1 MPDMHYNYA
10 KIAFNLHF
18 HAERL
23 IVAIFMP
30 LLFSAALRAQEPA
43 RAGSQPVVVPDTIPA
58 VSRAT
63 ITSGVPDTLRAATP
77 GMITSELPD
86 TSGVI
91 EEGMVAAPFVLAT
104 EMLADELASQQ
115 DTVGEKLPLTIS
127 SEAVDE
133 PIVYNADG
141 YMKTNLRTKKVS
153 LVQNAKVTYG
163 TIVLTAD
170 SIVLDLETGSVYA
183 TGRIDSTGKMMGK
196 PIYKDGSEEF
206 ESKELTYNFKS
217 KKGVI
222 NNVTTEQE
230 GGFLQSLTTKRHED
244 GTLHVNRSKFTTC
257 DAEEPHFY
265 LALPRAKVYPGEKI
279 VSGPAYMVVADIPLP
294 LILPF
299 GFFPVQQ
306 KRASGI
312 IMPKYGQ
319 EARRGYNLSNG
330 GYYFAL
336 NDYFDLKLTGS
347 IYTNGTWLAE
357 AGTSYRA
364 RYRFSGSF
372 GFSYANNITSY
383 KGLPDYG
390 KSTNYRISWSHAQD
404 AKANPGSRFSASVN
418 MSSSGYDRNNSYEVA
433 DHVTTTRQS
442 SISYSRNWA
451 GTPFSF
457 STSLNQSQN
466 VQNKTMM
473 LNLPKASLT
482 ISRIYPLKPKKLV
495 GKSRW
500 YHDLTTPYTASV
512 DNKID
517 TYDSLFF
524 TSAMWKSMKN
534 GFKHEIPLSLQIRP
548 FNNFSISPSLRYTG
562 VLYTQQIEKRW
573 DPDYYDES
581 RGKIIPSVINDTI
594 RGLTYGQALVPTVSA
609 SFNPQLYGTFQ
620 FTKKGSRV
628 ESIRH
633 VMKPSIGFSYSP
645 ESGRLS
651 TDMYKTVQYDTLGNT
666 REYSIYEGSIYGTPS
681 SGMRSGS
688 VSFGLSN
695 IVEAK
700 VFSKSDTT
708 GKPKKIKLI
717 ESLSLNTSYNIFSD
731 SLNWS
736 PIGMSFRTTLA
747 ENINLQASSTFN
759 LYAISDKGTAISRA
773 AVTQGQGLAR
783 MTNLNMSLDFDLGRL
798 LRGKDSDRQQ
808 QTMGATGRQ
817 GTGQAA
823 GEAGTEGTGP
833 DSNLPLATNNLD
845 EFGYVQFEVPWSLRV
860 AYNFSYS
867 KPGLRTNI
875 TQTMTLSGDVRLT
888 PKTAITYNTGYD
900 FRQNEI
906 TMTRIGISRD
916 LHCWEMS
923 FSWIPVGYLKSWNFT
938 IRAKASMLQD
948 LKYERRKDYH
958 ENY

>member
-1 MPDMHYNYA
+1 
-10 KIAFNLHF
+10 
-18 HAERL
+18 
-23 IVAIFMP
+23 MP
-30 LLFSAALRAQEPA
+30 LLFSAALCAQVPA
-43 RAGSQPVVVPDTIPA
+43 RKGTLPVVVPDTLA
-58 VSRAT
+58 
-63 ITSGVPDTLRAATP
+63 GVTPDTIPTLSPDILPPA
-77 GMITSELPD
+77 LPD
-86 TSGVI
+86 TAGLAG
-91 EEGMVAAPFVLAT
+91 EALVAAPFILAN
-104 EMLADELASQQ
+104 EMIADELASQQ
-115 DTVGEKLPLTIS
+115 DTAGAKLPLLIS
-127 SEAVDE
+127 AEAVDE
-133 PIVYNADG
+133 PIIYNAEG

-163 TIVLTAD
+163 TIELTAD

-183 TGRIDSTGKMMGK
+183 TGRIDSMGKMIGK

-222 NNVTTEQE
+222 SNVTTEQE
-230 GGFLQSLTTKRHED
+230 GGFLQSQTTKRHED

-312 IMPKYGQ
+312 VMPKYGQ
-319 EARRGYNLSNG
+319 EARRGYNLSGG

-347 IYTNGTWLAE
+347 IYTNGTWLAD
-357 AGTSYRA
+357 AGTSYRI

-372 GFSYANNITSY
+372 AFSYANNITSY

-390 KSTNYRISWSHAQD
+390 KSTNYRVSWSHSQD

-442 SISYSRNWA
+442 SVSYSRNWA

-473 LNLPKASLT
+473 LNLPKASFT
-482 ISRIYPLKPKKLV
+482 VARIYPLKPKKMV

-500 YHDLTTPYTASV
+500 YHDLTTQYTASL

-609 SFNPQLYGTFQ
+609 SYNPSVYGTFQ

-645 ESGRLS
+645 ESGKLS
-651 TDMYKTVQYDTLGNT
+651 TDMSKTVQTDTLGNM
-666 REYSIYEGSIYGTPS
+666 REYSIYEGSIFGTPS
-681 SGMRSGS
+681 AGNRSGS
-688 VSFGLSN
+688 VTFGLSN

-700 VFSKSDTT
+700 VFARNDTT

-717 ESLSLNTSYNIFSD
+717 ESLSLNTSYNIFND

-759 LYAISDKGTAISRA
+759 LYAISDKGTSISRA
-773 AVTQGQGLAR
+773 AITEGQGLAR
-783 MTNLNMSLDFDLGRL
+783 MTNLNMSLDFDLGQL
-798 LRGKDSDRQQ
+798 LRGKDTDRQQ
-808 QTMGATGRQ
+808 QTQGATGRS
-817 GTGQAA
+817 GTGQPA
-823 GEAGTEGTGP
+823 GEAGAEGLDP
-833 DSNLPLATNNLD
+833 DRNLPLATNNLD
-845 EFGYVQFEVPWSLRV
+845 EFGYVKFNVPWSLRV
-860 AYNFSYS
+860 AYNFNYS

-875 TQTMTLSGDVRLT
+875 TQTMTLAGDVRLT

-900 FRQNEI
+900 IRQNEI
-906 TMTRIGISRD
+906 TMTRVGISRD

-923 FSWIPVGYLKSWNFT
+923 FSWIPVGYMKSWNFT

>member
-18 HAERL
+18 HAQRL
-23 IVAIFMP
+23 IVTIFMP
-30 LLFSAALRAQEPA
+30 LLFSAALCAQEPA
-43 RAGSQPVVVPDTIPA
+43 RTAAQPVVVPDTLPA
-58 VSRAT
+58 AFP
-63 ITSGVPDTLRAATP
+63 SGLPDTLRTVPP
-77 GMITSELPD
+77 GMVPAELSD
-86 TSGVI
+86 TSGVT
-91 EEGMVAAPFVLAT
+91 EEGLVEAPFILAT
-104 EMLADELASQQ
+104 EKIADELASQQ
-115 DTVGEKLPLTIS
+115 DTVGEKLPLIIS

-133 PIVYNADG
+133 PIVYSADG
-141 YMKTNLRTKKVS
+141 YMMTNLRTKKVS
-153 LVQNAKVTYG
+153 LVQNAQVTYG

-183 TGRIDSTGKMMGK
+183 TGRIDSTGKMAGK

-222 NNVTTEQE
+222 SNVTTEQE
-230 GGFLQSLTTKRHED
+230 GGFLQSQTTKRHED

-319 EARRGYNLSNG
+319 EARRGYNLSGG

-347 IYTNGTWLAE
+347 IYTNGTWLAD
-357 AGTSYRA
+357 AGTSYRV
-364 RYRFSGSF
+364 RYRYSGSF

-390 KSTNYRISWSHAQD
+390 KSTNYRVSWSHSQD

-482 ISRIYPLKPKKLV
+482 VSRIYPLKPRKLV

-500 YHDLTTPYTASV
+500 YHDLTTQYTASV

-581 RGKIIPSVINDTI
+581 RGRVIPSVINDTI
-594 RGLTYGQALVPTVSA
+594 RGITYGQALVPTVSA
-609 SFNPQLYGTFQ
+609 SFNPSVYGTFQ

-651 TDMYKTVQYDTLGNT
+651 TDMSKTVQYDTLGKT

-681 SGMRSGS
+681 TGMRSGS
-688 VSFGLSN
+688 FSFGLSN
-695 IVEAK
+695 ILEAK
-700 VFSKSDTT
+700 VFTKDDTT

-783 MTNLNMSLDFDLGRL
+783 LTNLNMSLDFDLGRL
-798 LRGKDSDRQQ
+798 LRGKESASQQ
-808 QTMGATGRQ
+808 QNMGASGRQ
-817 GTGQAA
+817 GTGQPAE
-823 GEAGTEGTGP
+823 EAGTDG
-833 DSNLPLATNNLD
+833 DSPSRNLPLSNNNID
-845 EFGYVQFEVPWSLRV
+845 EFGYVRFDVPWSLRV

-875 TQTMTLSGDVRLT
+875 TQTMSLSGDVRLT
-888 PKTAITYNTGYD
+888 PKMAITYNTGYD
-900 FRQNEI
+900 IRQNEI
-906 TMTRIGISRD
+906 TPTRIGISRD

-923 FSWIPVGYLKSWNFT
+923 FSWIPVGYMKSWNFT

>member
-1 MPDMHYNYA
+1 MPVMHNNHA

-18 HAERL
+18 HAQRL
-23 IVAIFMP
+23 IVTIFMP
-30 LLFSAALRAQEPA
+30 ALLSAALNAQEPVRPGA
-43 RAGSQPVVVPDTIPA
+43 VPAVVPDTLA
-58 VSRAT
+58 
-63 ITSGVPDTLRAATP
+63 GVPGDTLPFFMP
-77 GMITSELPD
+77 GI
-86 TSGVI
+86 SGI
-91 EEGMVAAPFVLAT
+91 RGDSLAAAPFMIGDSLFT
-104 EMLADELASQQ
+104 DNLIPQQ
-115 DTVGEKLPLTIS
+115 DTAGGKLPLIIS
-127 SEAVDE
+127 PDAVDE

-141 YMKTNLRTKKVS
+141 YMKTDLRTRKVS
-153 LVQNAKVTYG
+153 LVQNARVTYG
-163 TIVLTAD
+163 TIELTAD
-170 SIVLDLETGSVYA
+170 SIVLDMETGSVYA
-183 TGRIDSTGKMMGK
+183 TGRIDSTGKMAGK

-222 NNVTTEQE
+222 SNVTTEQE

-312 IMPKYGQ
+312 VMPKYGQ
-319 EARRGYNLSNG
+319 EARRGYFLSNG

-336 NDYFDLKLTGS
+336 SDYFDLKLTGT
-347 IYTNGTWLAE
+347 IYTNGTWLAD
-357 AGTSYRA
+357 AGTTYRL

-372 GFSYANNITSY
+372 AFSYANNITSY

-390 KSTNYRISWSHAQD
+390 KTTNYRIGWSHSQD

-442 SISYSRNWA
+442 SISYSKNWE

-482 ISRIYPLKPKKLV
+482 VARIYPLKPKKLV
-495 GKSRW
+495 GKPKW
-500 YHDLTTPYTASV
+500 YHDLTTQYTASL

-524 TSAMWKSMKN
+524 TSAMWKNMKT

-548 FNNFSISPSLRYTG
+548 FNNFSISPSFRYTG

-573 DPDYYDES
+573 DPDYYDAM
-581 RGKIIPSVINDTI
+581 RGKVVPSVLNDTI
-594 RGLTYGQALVPTVSA
+594 RGLTYGQALVPAISA
-609 SFNPQLYGTFQ
+609 SFNPSVYGTFQ
-620 FTKKGSRV
+620 FTKKGSKI

-633 VMKPSIGFSYSP
+633 VMKPSIGFSWSP
-645 ESGRLS
+645 ESEQLS
-651 TDMYKTVQYDTLGNT
+651 SDMYKTVQSDTLGNT
-666 REYSIYEGSIYGTPS
+666 KEYSIYEGSIYGTPS
-681 SGMRSGS
+681 AGMRSGL
-688 VSFGLSN
+688 VTLGLSN
-695 IVEAK
+695 ILEAK
-700 VFSKSDTT
+700 VFTKNDTT

-717 ESLSLNTSYNIFSD
+717 ESFSLNTSYNIFSD

-736 PIGMSFRTTLA
+736 PVSMSFRTTLA
-747 ENINLQASSTFN
+747 ENINLQANSTFN
-759 LYAISDKGTAISRA
+759 PYAINDKGVTISEA
-773 AVTQGQGLAR
+773 AVTNGQGLAR
-783 MTNLNMSLDFDLGRL
+783 MTNLNASLDLDLGRL
-798 LRGKDSDRQQ
+798 LTRKQTTRQQ
-808 QTMGATGRQ
+808 QPQDGPGQQDPGRA
-817 GTGQAA
+817 AA
-823 GEAGTEGTGP
+823 GAGAGAGAAQP
-833 DSNLPLATNNLD
+833 GNLPLATNNLD
-845 EFGYVQFEVPWSLRV
+845 EFGYVKFDVPWSLRM
-860 AYNFSYS
+860 AYNFNYS
-867 KPGLRTNI
+867 VSGLRTSI
-875 TQTMTLSGDVRLT
+875 TQTLTLSGDVRLT
-888 PKTAITYNTGYD
+888 PKTAVTYNTGYD

-906 TMTRIGISRD
+906 TMTRVGISRD

-923 FSWIPVGYLKSWNFT
+923 FSWIPVGYMKSWNFT

>member
-18 HAERL
+18 HAQRL
-23 IVAIFMP
+23 IVAILMP
-30 LLFSAALRAQEPA
+30 LLFSAALCAQVPVRKGTLPA
-43 RAGSQPVVVPDTIPA
+43 NVPDTLATIVPDTIPTN
-58 VSRAT
+58 AT
-63 ITSGVPDTLRAATP
+63 DTLPAAIGDTLSLA
-77 GMITSELPD
+77 GEALGASSFIMANAMI
-86 TSGVI
+86 
-91 EEGMVAAPFVLAT
+91 
-104 EMLADELASQQ
+104 ADELASQQ
-115 DTVGEKLPLTIS
+115 DTSGANLPLVIS
-127 SEAVDE
+127 GEAVDE
-133 PIVYNADG
+133 PIIYNAEG

-153 LVQNAKVTYG
+153 LVQNAKVNYG
-163 TIVLTAD
+163 TIELTAD

-183 TGRIDSTGKMMGK
+183 TGRIDSTGKMIGK

-206 ESKELTYNFKS
+206 ESRELTYNFKS

-222 NNVTTEQE
+222 SNVTTEQE
-230 GGFLQSLTTKRHED
+230 GGFLQSQTTKRHED

-294 LILPF
+294 LVLPF

-319 EARRGYNLSNG
+319 EARRGYNLSGG
-330 GYYFAL
+330 GYYLAL

-347 IYTNGTWLAE
+347 IYTNGTWLAD
-357 AGTSYRA
+357 AGTSYRV
-364 RYRFSGSF
+364 RYRYGGSF
-372 GFSYANNITSY
+372 GFSYANNVTSY
-383 KGLPDYG
+383 KGLPDFG
-390 KSTNYRISWSHAQD
+390 KTTNYRISWSHSQD

-442 SISYSRNWA
+442 SINYSRNWA

-457 STSLNQSQN
+457 STSLSQSQN

-473 LNLPKASLT
+473 LNLPKASFT
-482 ISRIYPLKPKKLV
+482 VARIYPLKPKKMV
-495 GKSRW
+495 GKLRW
-500 YHDLTTPYTASV
+500 YHDLTTQYTASV

-517 TYDSLFF
+517 TYDSLLF
-524 TSAMWKSMKN
+524 TSAMWKTMKT
-534 GFKHEIPLSLQIRP
+534 GFRHEIPLSLQIRP

-609 SFNPQLYGTFQ
+609 SYNPSIYGTFQ

-633 VMKPSIGFSYSP
+633 VMKPSIGFSFSP
-645 ESGRLS
+645 ESGKLS
-651 TDMYKTVQYDTLGNT
+651 TDMSKTVQYDTLGNM

-681 SGMRSGS
+681 TGRRSGS
-688 VSFGLSN
+688 VTFGLSN

-700 VFSKSDTT
+700 VFARNDTT

-731 SLNWS
+731 TLNWS
-736 PIGMSFRTTLA
+736 PVSMSFRTTLA

-759 LYAISDKGTAISRA
+759 IYGLSDAGTTVRHLS
-773 AVTQGQGLAR
+773 VTQGQGLAR

-798 LRGKDSDRQQ
+798 LRGKGTDRQQ
-808 QTMGATGRQ
+808 LTQGAS
-817 GTGQAA
+817 GTRGAGQPDEEPGA
-823 GEAGTEGTGP
+823 EGVDP
-833 DSNLPLATNNLD
+833 DRNLPLATNNLD
-845 EFGYVQFEVPWSLRV
+845 EFGYVRFDVPWSLRV
-860 AYNFSYS
+860 AYNFNYS

-875 TQTMTLSGDVRLT
+875 TQTMTLAGDVRLT
-888 PKTAITYNTGYD
+888 PKTAITYTTGYD
-900 FRQNEI
+900 IRANEI
-906 TMTRIGISRD
+906 TPTRLGISRD

-923 FSWIPVGYLKSWNFT
+923 FSWIPVGYMKSWNFT

>member
-1 MPDMHYNYA
+1 MAVMHNNFA

-18 HAERL
+18 HAQRL
-23 IVAIFMP
+23 IVTIFMP
-30 LLFSAALRAQEPA
+30 VVFSAALCAQV
-43 RAGSQPVVVPDTIPA
+43 PVKPRTL
-58 VSRAT
+58 
-63 ITSGVPDTLRAATP
+63 TSPVPDTLAAMTHDTLAKVIPVSPGAAATETLPASLRDLSGLP
-77 GMITSELPD
+77 GEA
-86 TSGVI
+86 
-91 EEGMVAAPFVLAT
+91 EEKVFYNDVNSDFASAF
-104 EMLADELASQQ
+104 ASQQ
-115 DTVGEKLPLTIS
+115 DTAGRKLPLIIS
-127 SEAVDE
+127 SDAVDE

-141 YMKTNLRTKKVS
+141 YMKTDLRTKKVS
-153 LVQNAKVTYG
+153 LVQNARVTYG
-163 TIVLTAD
+163 TIELTAD
-170 SIVLDLETGSVYA
+170 SIVLDMETGSVYA
-183 TGRIDSTGKMMGK
+183 TGRIDSTGKMVGK

-206 ESKELTYNFKS
+206 ESRELTYNFKS

-222 NNVTTEQE
+222 SNVTTEQE
-230 GGFLQSLTTKRHED
+230 GGFLQSLTTKRHAD

-306 KRASGI
+306 RRASGI
-312 IMPKYGQ
+312 VMPKYGQ
-319 EARRGYNLSNG
+319 EARRGYFLSNG

-336 NDYFDLKLTGS
+336 SDYFDLKLTGT
-347 IYTNGTWLAE
+347 IYTNGTWLAD
-357 AGTSYRA
+357 AGTSYRR

-390 KSTNYRISWSHAQD
+390 KTTNYRINWSHSQD
-404 AKANPGSRFSASVN
+404 AKASPGSRFSASVN

-442 SISYSRNWA
+442 SVSYSKNWA

-457 STSLNQSQN
+457 STSVNQSQN

-473 LNLPKASLT
+473 LNLPKASFT
-482 ISRIYPLKPKKLV
+482 AARIYPFKPKKLV

-500 YHDLTTPYTASV
+500 YHDLTTQYTASL

-524 TSAMWKSMKN
+524 TSAMWKNMKN
-534 GFKHEIPLSLQIRP
+534 GFKHEVPLSLQIRP

-573 DPDYYDES
+573 VPDYYDES
-581 RGKIIPSVINDTI
+581 RGKVIPSVLNDTI
-594 RGLTYGQALVPTVSA
+594 RGLTYGQALVPSISA
-609 SFNPQLYGTFQ
+609 SFNPSVYGTFQ
-620 FTKKGSRV
+620 FARKGSKV

-633 VMKPSIGFSYSP
+633 VMKPSVGFSYSP
-645 ESGRLS
+645 ESEKLS
-651 TDMYKTVQYDTLGNT
+651 SDMYRSVQSDTLGNI

-681 SGMRSGS
+681 SGMRSGT
-688 VSFGLSN
+688 VSLGISN

-700 VFSKSDTT
+700 VFAKNDTT

-736 PIGMSFRTTLA
+736 PVNMSFRTTLA
-747 ENINLQASSTFN
+747 QNINIQASSTFN
-759 LYAISDKGTAISRA
+759 PYAINDKG
-773 AVTQGQGLAR
+773 VTMAQSAFANGQGLAR
-783 MTNLNMSLDFDLGRL
+783 MTNLNASLDLDLGRL
-798 LRGKDSDRQQ
+798 LTRKESGRQQ
-808 QTMGATGRQ
+808 QPQVGMGQQRTGRPEGEPGATQ
-817 GTGQAA
+817 Q
-823 GEAGTEGTGP
+823 
-833 DSNLPLATNNLD
+833 SNLPLATDNLD
-845 EFGYVQFEVPWSLRV
+845 EFGYVKFNVPWSLRM
-860 AYNFSYS
+860 AYNFNYS
-867 KPGLRTNI
+867 KPGIRTNI
-875 TQTMTLSGDVRLT
+875 TQTLTLSGDVRLT
-888 PKTAITYNTGYD
+888 PKTAVTYNTGYD
-900 FRQNEI
+900 IKQNEI
-906 TMTRIGISRD
+906 TMTRVGISRD

-923 FSWIPVGYLKSWNFT
+923 FSWIPTGYMKSWNFT

>member
-1 MPDMHYNYA
+1 MPVMHNNFA

-18 HAERL
+18 HAQRL
-23 IVAIFMP
+23 FVTIFMP
-30 LLFSAALRAQEPA
+30 VLFSAALDAQVPVRPNTLPQLMPDSLRPVDPDLLPA
-43 RAGSQPVVVPDTIPA
+43 SFFIPDTILTGESDP
-58 VSRAT
+58 
-63 ITSGVPDTLRAATP
+63 L
-77 GMITSELPD
+77 
-86 TSGVI
+86 
-91 EEGMVAAPFVLAT
+91 
-104 EMLADELASQQ
+104 Q
-115 DTVGEKLPLTIS
+115 DTVGKKPPLVIS
-127 SEAVDE
+127 SDAIDQ
-133 PIVYNADG
+133 PIVYNAEG
-141 YMKTNLRTKKVS
+141 YMKTDLRTRKVS
-153 LVQNAKVTYG
+153 LVQNAKVIYG
-163 TIVLTAD
+163 TIELTAD
-170 SIVLDLETGSVYA
+170 SIVLDMETGSVYA
-183 TGRIDSTGKMMGK
+183 TGRIDSTGKMIGK
-196 PIYKDGSEEF
+196 PVYKDGSEEF
-206 ESKELTYNFKS
+206 ESRELTYNFKS

-222 NNVTTEQE
+222 SNVTTEQE

-312 IMPKYGQ
+312 VMPKYGQ
-319 EARRGYNLSNG
+319 EARRGYFLSNG

-336 NDYFDLKLTGS
+336 SDYFDLKLTGT
-347 IYTNGTWLAE
+347 IYTNGTWLAD
-357 AGTSYRA
+357 AGTSYRL

-390 KSTNYRISWSHAQD
+390 KTTNYRISWSHSQD
-404 AKANPGSRFSASVN
+404 AKASPGSRFSASVN
-418 MSSSGYDRNNSYEVA
+418 MSSSGYDRNNSYDVA

-482 ISRIYPLKPKKLV
+482 VARIYPLKPKNLV

-500 YHDLTTPYTASV
+500 YHDLTTQYTASV

-534 GFKHEIPLSLQIRP
+534 GFRHEVPLSLQIRP

-562 VLYTQQIEKRW
+562 VLYTQQIAKRW

-581 RGKIIPSVINDTI
+581 RGRVIPSVLNDTI
-594 RGLTYGQALVPTVSA
+594 RGLTYGQALVPSISA
-609 SFNPQLYGTFQ
+609 SFNPQVYGTFQ

-633 VMKPSIGFSYSP
+633 VMKPSVGFSYSP
-645 ESGRLS
+645 ESEKLS
-651 TDMYKTVQYDTLGNT
+651 SDMYKSVQSDTLGNT
-666 REYSIYEGSIYGTPS
+666 RDYSIYEGSIYGTPS

-688 VSFGLSN
+688 VTLGISN

-700 VFSKSDTT
+700 VFAKNDTT
-708 GKPKKIKLI
+708 GKPKKIKLV

-736 PIGMSFRTTLA
+736 PVNMSFRTTLA

-759 LYAISDKGTAISRA
+759 PYAINENGVTISQA
-773 AVTQGQGLAR
+773 AVTNGQGLAR
-783 MTNLNMSLDFDLGRL
+783 MTNLNASLDLDLGRL
-798 LRGKDSDRQQ
+798 LTRKGGSRQQ
-808 QTMGATGRQ
+808 QSQRGMGQQ
-817 GTGQAA
+817 GAGGSVDEQGDGQR
-823 GEAGTEGTGP
+823 
-833 DSNLPLATNNLD
+833 SNLPLATNNLD
-845 EFGYVQFEVPWSLRV
+845 EFGYVKFDVPWSLRM
-860 AYNFSYS
+860 AYNFNYS
-867 KPGLRTNI
+867 KPGVRTNI
-875 TQTMTLSGDVRLT
+875 TQTLTLSGDVRLT
-888 PKTAITYNTGYD
+888 PKTAVTYNTGYD
-900 FRQNEI
+900 FKQNEI
-906 TMTRIGISRD
+906 TMTRVGISRD

-923 FSWIPVGYLKSWNFT
+923 FSWIPTGYMKSWNFT

>member
-1 MPDMHYNYA
+1 MPVMHNNYA

-18 HAERL
+18 HAYRL
-23 IVAIFMP
+23 LVAIFMP
-30 LLFSAALRAQEPA
+30 VLITSVLNAQEPL
-43 RAGSQPVVVPDTIPA
+43 RPGVLPA
-58 VSRAT
+58 
-63 ITSGVPDTLRAATP
+63 GVPDTAANVARDTLPLFMPGLAGLRIDSLTGAA
-77 GMITSELPD
+77 
-86 TSGVI
+86 
-91 EEGMVAAPFVLAT
+91 MVMRDSMFNYNYFF
-104 EMLADELASQQ
+104 QQ
-115 DTVGEKLPLTIS
+115 DTAGRKQPLVIS
-127 SEAVDE
+127 PDAVDQ
-133 PIVYNADG
+133 PIVYNAEG
-141 YMKTNLRTKKVS
+141 YMKTDLRTRKVS

-163 TIVLTAD
+163 TIELTAD
-170 SIVLDLETGSVYA
+170 SIVLDMETGSVYA
-183 TGRIDSTGKMMGK
+183 TGRIDSMGIMVGK
-196 PIYKDGSEEF
+196 PIYKDGKEEF
-206 ESKELTYNFKS
+206 ESRELTYNFKS

-222 NNVTTEQE
+222 RNVTTEQE
-230 GGFLQSLTTKRHED
+230 GGYLQSLTTKRHED

-265 LALPRAKVYPGEKI
+265 LALPKAKVYPGEKI

-306 KRASGI
+306 RRASGI
-312 IMPKYGQ
+312 VMPKYGQ
-319 EARRGYNLSNG
+319 EARRGYFLSNG

-336 NDYFDLKLTGS
+336 SDYFDLKLTGT
-347 IYTNGTWLAE
+347 IYTNGTWLAD
-357 AGTSYRA
+357 AGTSYRL

-390 KSTNYRISWSHAQD
+390 KTSNYRISWSHSQD
-404 AKANPGSRFSASVN
+404 AKASPGSRFSASVN
-418 MSSSGYDRNNSYEVA
+418 MSSSGYDRNNSYDVT

-473 LNLPKASLT
+473 LNLPKASFTVARL
-482 ISRIYPLKPKKLV
+482 YPLKPKNYT
-495 GKSRW
+495 GKPRW
-500 YHDLTTPYTASV
+500 YHDITTQYTASL

-517 TYDSLFF
+517 TYDSLLF
-524 TSAMWKSMKN
+524 TSAVWKNMKN
-534 GFKHEIPLSLQIRP
+534 GFRHEIPLSFQVRP

-562 VLYTQQIEKRW
+562 VLYTQRIEKRW

-581 RGKIIPSVINDTI
+581 RGRVIPSVINDTI
-594 RGLTYGQALVPTVSA
+594 RGLTYGQALVPAISA
-609 SFNPQLYGTFQ
+609 SFNPQVYGTFQ
-620 FTKKGSRV
+620 FTKKGSRI

-633 VMKPSIGFSYSP
+633 VMKPSVGFSYSP
-645 ESGRLS
+645 ESGKLS
-651 TDMYKTVQYDTLGNT
+651 SDMYRRVQSDTLGNT
-666 REYSIYEGSIYGTPS
+666 REYSIYEGSIFGTPS

-688 VSFGLSN
+688 VSLGISN

-700 VFSKSDTT
+700 MFTKNDTT

-736 PIGMSFRTTLA
+736 PVNMSFRTTLA

-759 LYAISDKGTAISRA
+759 PYAINENGVTISRA
-773 AVTQGQGLAR
+773 AVTNGQGLVR
-783 MTNLNMSLDFDLGRL
+783 MTNLNASLDLDLGRL
-798 LRGKDSDRQQ
+798 LAGRGSGRQQ
-808 QTMGATGRQ
+808 PQQGGMGQQRGGRPEGMPGTGAT
-817 GTGQAA
+817 
-823 GEAGTEGTGP
+823 
-833 DSNLPLATNNLD
+833 SNLPLANSNLD
-845 EFGYVQFEVPWSLRV
+845 EYGYVRFDVPWSLRM
-860 AYNFSYS
+860 AYNFNYS
-867 KPGLRTNI
+867 KPGVKTMI
-875 TQTMTLSGDVRLT
+875 TQTLTLSGDVRLT
-888 PKTAITYNTGYD
+888 PKTAVTYNTGYD
-900 FRQNEI
+900 FSQNEI
-906 TMTRIGISRD
+906 TMTRVGISRD

-923 FSWIPVGYLKSWNFT
+923 FSWIPTGYLKSWNFT
-938 IRAKASMLQD
+938 IRAKSSMLQD